1 MSMIGTKCNSTQGS
15 AATYSDCAKY
25 IGNVPF
31 LNTGNQ
37 YNAIAVNKMCHVG
50 G

>member
-1 MSMIGTKCNSTQGS
+1 MSMIDTKCNSTQGS
-15 AATYSDCAKY
+15 AATSSDCAKY
-25 IGNVPF
+25 IRNFSF

-37 YNAIAVNKMCHVG
+37 YNAPAPNKICHVG